1 MTLSPYYL
9 IVALG
14 CFVGAALMFTRF
26 RREVSVSIPTGIL
39 LVLAGVYL
47 LCGQLIKGFAE
58 HPAASWTA
66 RGVLVVF
73 LIYLLLSYNNVRAER
88 NAEFDQPQENTEE
101 QTQEEVAPQHTTD
114 S

>member
-14 CFVGAALMFTRF
+14 CFAGAALMFTRF

-39 LVLAGVYL
+39 LVLTGVYL
-47 LCGQLIKGFAE
+47 LCGQLIKGFADN
-58 HPAASWTA
+58 PALSWTA

-73 LIYLLLSYNNVRAER
+73 LIYLLLSYNDARAQQ
-88 NAEFDQPQENTEE
+88 NAEFD
-101 QTQEEVAPQHTTD
+101 APQDKDSAEESTKTD
-114 S
+114 TPKQ